1 MEYPHGSRILVLHI
15 LQGGRSLR
23 RSRHAAFRYPHLR
36 TETCRGGS
44 DKRNASEYDTGH
56 PRRPLRSP
64 SHCSLVGQSS
74 ASPYAFRLLRRHR
87 RGHRPYE
94 GRRVYLKN
102 PERLN
107 IYNMINVKIQLL
119 HPDAKI
125 PFKTYEEDYCYDCV
139 AVSEEE
145 IAPNVW
151 KYNLGFAIQ
160 NAEPLTDYFN
170 AAFTLRP
177 RSSIWKTGMVLSNS
191 VGTVDEPYTGELS
204 AIFYHVMPNMPRYR
218 VGDKVCQLHFDSTYR
233 LNFVPVEK
241 LTPTA
246 RGNKGYG
253 STGH

>member
-1 MEYPHGSRILVLHI
+1 
-15 LQGGRSLR
+15 
-23 RSRHAAFRYPHLR
+23 
-36 TETCRGGS
+36 
-44 DKRNASEYDTGH
+44 
-56 PRRPLRSP
+56 
-64 SHCSLVGQSS
+64 
-74 ASPYAFRLLRRHR
+74 
-87 RGHRPYE
+87 
-94 GRRVYLKN
+94 
-102 PERLN
+102 
-107 IYNMINVKIQLL
+107 MIKVKIQLL

-145 IAPNVW
+145 LAPNVW
-151 KYNLGFAIQ
+151 KYKLGFAIQ

-177 RSSIWKTGMVLSNS
+177 RSSIWRTGMVMSNS